1 MTKQTLKEVCVLLG
15 GGIDSTALIPFY
27 LSRGDT
33 IQGLHFDYGQPNGE
47 AELRAIRA
55 VGIHYD
61 VPVKNIELGLPIVS
75 VRGEYLC
82 RNAVLLL
89 GAASILDSTDGRL
102 SIGIHS
108 GTPYYDCS
116 TSFLTD
122 IQRLLDGYFG
132 GTVQVEA
139 PFLEFTKRDVF
150 DFCLRHRVPVDLTFS
165 CERSNNNPCG
175 ECGSCKERMVLCEGH
190 EGF

>member
-33 IQGLHFDYGQPNGE
+33 IQGIHFDYGQPSGE
-47 AELRAIRA
+47 AEQRAIRE

-61 VPVKNIELGLPIVS
+61 VPVKSIELGLPIVS
-75 VRGEYLC
+75 VSGEYLC

-89 GAASILDSTDGRL
+89 GVASILDSTEGKL
-102 SIGIHS
+102 SIGIHL

-116 TSFLTD
+116 PSFLTD

-150 DFCLRHRVPVDLTFS
+150 NFCLRHRVPVDLTFS
-165 CERSNNNPCG
+165 CERSNNSCG
-175 ECGSCKERMVLCEGH
+175 ECSSCKERITLGEGY